1 MPTTA
6 KHTHVS
12 LYQINYSMSNL
23 PLEEIYDNTPSFE
36 ATIWWVLYQF
46 KKFTARQV
54 ILFDEIQSWQIK
66 DDIELAKAIFKIL
79 DGSIITNKEEFSRI
93 LDEATLEW
101 LAKIF
106 NSLLVITHSSDDKG
120 EETNEVSEVTIPT
133 E

>member
-36 ATIWWVLYQF
+36 ATIWWVLFQF

-54 ILFDEIQSWQIK
+54 ILFDDIQSWAIN
-66 DDIELAKAIFKIL
+66 DDIQLAKAIFNIL
-79 DGSIITNKEEFSRI
+79 GGSIINNEKEFEKI

-106 NSLLVITHSSDDKG
+106 NSLLVITHSSDDKW
-120 EETNEVSEVTIPT
+120 EEKNEVSEAKIPT